1 MESALVE
8 VKRLMRA
15 PGRIAKY
22 AARKA
27 LHPPIIRH
35 FGARLALDL
44 AVLSPAIVDS
54 LYKGGY
60 EGPEVDM
67 IRATLT
73 PDDRVLEIG
82 GGIGFV
88 GIITSRI
95 VRRPEQVLI
104 VEANPQL
111 LPLME
116 RNFALNDVR
125 PQVRNAVLGRSGA
138 REVSF
143 YLHKDFW
150 ASSLMP
156 FPGARETRVP
166 QLDVCEVFR
175 EFQPTYLIVDIEG
188 GEIALLDGLSL
199 DGVRKLCLEV
209 HPEQTG
215 QPAVDKLVASIERQ
229 GFTIARTSRLHN
241 VVFFERC

>member
-1 MESALVE
+1 VESALLE
-8 VKRLMRA
+8 MKRLMRA
-15 PGRIAKY
+15 PGRLAKY
-22 AARKA
+22 ATRKA
-27 LHPPIIRH
+27 LRPPIIRH
-35 FGARLALDL
+35 FGARLALDTG
-44 AVLSPAIVDS
+44 VLSPTIVES

-60 EGPEVDM
+60 EGPEVDI

-88 GIITSRI
+88 GIISSQI

-111 LPLME
+111 IPLME
-116 RNFALNDVR
+116 RNFELNDVR
-125 PQVRNAVLGRSGA
+125 PQVRNAVLGRDGA

-143 YLHKDFW
+143 YLHDDFW
-150 ASSLMP
+150 ASSLIA

-166 QLDVCEVFR
+166 QLDIDDVFR

-188 GEIALLDGLSL
+188 GEIALFDGLALDGIQ
-199 DGVRKLCLEV
+199 KLCLEV
-209 HPEQTG
+209 HPGQTG
-215 QPAVDKLVASIERQ
+215 QPAVDALIASLERQ
-229 GFTIARTSRLHN
+229 GFVIARTSRLHN
-241 VVFFERC
+241 VVFLQR